1 LLCQENIR
9 LKNRLGL
16 RLKTLAEL
24 VKIASQYH
32 SRIKIGYGP
41 IEVNGK
47 NLLALLT
54 LSFSYGMK
62 VTLSAEG
69 EDAQE
74 ALDAI
79 KQFLKSQFGEVG

>member
-1 LLCQENIR
+1 MLCQENIR

-24 VKIASQYH
+24 VKIASQYQ
-32 SRIKIGYGP
+32 SRIKIGYGTLH
-41 IEVNGK
+41 VNGK
-47 NLLALLT
+47 NLMALLT

-69 EDAQE
+69 EDARQ

-79 KQFLKSQFGEVG
+79 KQFLKSQYGEVD